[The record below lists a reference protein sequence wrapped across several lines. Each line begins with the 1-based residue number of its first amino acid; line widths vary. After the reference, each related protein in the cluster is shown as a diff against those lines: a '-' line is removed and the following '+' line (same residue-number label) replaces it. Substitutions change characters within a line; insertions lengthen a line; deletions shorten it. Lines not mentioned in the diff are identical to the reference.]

1 MRGHLVALVVLSFSS
16 LFASSASG
24 EPIAARPFTA
34 TVDGLF
40 FPSGEIRLVLIGP
53 DLSFRGQTFRDDDP
67 ALLLDP
73 CTLCRPGEMLHF
85 VVPDSRFFFLS
96 LDNPFDNFVTVEDH
110 TFPLEFIE
118 THLSVTTE
126 PVKLPPAVN
135 GISSAAAAISVTG
148 FVTLHTFLS
157 SDPER
162 EFQLPL
168 SGIGFARVAAD
179 TTQVLP
185 EIAVQDVTL
194 QFGSFATPQPVPEPA
209 TLLLLGTGL
218 AGILGRC
225 MRRGD
230 D

>member
-1 MRGHLVALVVLSFSS
+1 MRRHLVALVVLSFSF
-16 LFASSASG
+16 LFASSALA

-34 TVDGLF
+34 TIDGLS

-67 ALLLDP
+67 SDLLEP

-96 LDNPFDNFVTVEDH
+96 VDNPLDNFVTVEDH
-110 TFPLEFIE
+110 IFPLEFIE

-126 PVKLPPAVN
+126 SVKLPPAVN
-135 GISSAAAAISVTG
+135 GISSAAAGISVTG

-168 SGIGFARVAAD
+168 SGIGFARVVVD
-179 TTQVLP
+179 TTQVR

-218 AGILGRC
+218 AGILGRR
-225 MRRGD
+225 MRRGAD
-230 D
+230 

>member
-1 MRGHLVALVVLSFSS
+1 MRRHLVALVVLSFSS

-40 FPSGEIRLVLIGP
+40 FPHGEIRLVLIGP

-67 ALLLDP
+67 SDLLEP

-96 LDNPFDNFVTVEDH
+96 VDNPLDNFVTVEDH

-126 PVKLPPAVN
+126 PVKLPPVN
-135 GISSAAAAISVTG
+135 GLTSEAAAISVTG

-168 SGIGFARVAAD
+168 SGIGFARVVVD
-179 TTQVLP
+179 TTQVRDF
-185 EIAVQDVTL
+185 AVQDVTL

-218 AGILGRC
+218 AGILGRR
-225 MRRGD
+225 MRWGAD
-230 D
+230 